1 MLGCSKKR
9 QFFYVG
15 ATINRDPTVRG
26 KKEKERKKEGGKRK
40 RKRARRR
47 EEKEREKEKKRER
60 GRKEERGRRRR
71 GKGKEREKE
80 KEALS
85 FQKKSSSASTNC
97 PRLAVQTT
105 RLGVSGPPV
114 WGETSFSF
122 YLSVLIS
129 VMSETWYLIQSIV

>member
-15 ATINRDPTVRG
+15 ATINRDQTVRG

-60 GRKEERGRRRR
+60 GRKEERGRRR
-71 GKGKEREKE
+71 KVECREKE

-85 FQKKSSSASTNC
+85 FHEISMSASTNY
-97 PRLAVQTT
+97 PRSAVF
-105 RLGVSGPPV
+105 LC
-114 WGETSFSF
+114 WGDC
-122 YLSVLIS
+122 
-129 VMSETWYLIQSIV
+129 QA